1 MNFLKSLTLLM
12 YEYFLCLF
20 YRYANMSNIFIA
32 AEERNFHDVKRLI
45 ESGTDF
51 NAKNVY
57 EGQLCITLLNLVR
70 WKLLNI

>member
-1 MNFLKSLTLLM
+1 
-12 YEYFLCLF
+12 
-20 YRYANMSNIFIA
+20 MSNIFIA
-32 AEERNFHDVKRLI
+32 ADERNFHDVKRLI
-45 ESGTDF
+45 ESGTDS